1 MQNESG
7 IKTPTCILGS
17 DVQDFANEGIQRAL
31 VARQKAMELT
41 VEELDS
47 VGGGLPIKNDPILVG
62 FAPLG
67 GKLVPPPLR

>member
-17 DVQDFANEGIQRAL
+17 DVQDFANEGIERAL
-31 VARQKAMELT
+31 AARQKAMELT
-41 VEELDS
+41 PEELDS
-47 VGGGLPIKNDPILVG
+47 VGGGLSIKIPILVG

-67 GKLVPPPLR
+67 GKLVPPPFR